1 MWISHTNLIYICV
14 CLSAL
19 LRDGMERAR
28 VRVCVVCVREG
39 GSGVC
44 D

>member
-19 LRDGMERAR
+19 LRDGIERER
-28 VRVCVVCVREG
+28 VVCVC
-39 GSGVC
+39 GVC
-44 D
+44 ERGGEWRV